1 MKKKLIIMFLC
12 IISLVMVLPSNVH
25 AMETINDKGMYILAD
40 NTTKKITTTSSLVS
54 EDEAEKIVGTA
65 SSMCQEGSGLKK
77 FFNMYWKIVA
87 IFAPALLILMTSVD
101 FFQAITSSDADRLK
115 KSANSAF
122 KRALAFVLL
131 LLLPFILNTVFGWF
145 GLSLCL

>member
-1 MKKKLIIMFLC
+1 MKKKLIVMFLC
-12 IISLVMVLPSNVH
+12 IISLIMVLPSNVH

-40 NTTKKITTTSSLVS
+40 NTTKKVTTTSSLVS
-54 EDEAEKIVGTA
+54 EDEAKKIVGTA
-65 SSMCQEGSGLKK
+65 SSMCKDGSGLKK
-77 FFNMYWKIVA
+77 FFNTYWNIVA